1 MNEKRINWE
10 RMDAFD
16 TFITICLC
24 ICLPWKWLLLIGLW
38 TSNRN
43 HMCDIEDKI
52 DNLDNKISEKNKT
65 IEFISQPIIENNQVS
80 FKKIDTIRSYYD
92 ERSY

>member
-1 MNEKRINWE
+1 MNEKRIDWE
-10 RMDAFD
+10 GMDAFD

-52 DNLDNKISEKNKT
+52 DNLDKKLSEKKSDF
-65 IEFISQPIIENNQVS
+65 EFILPPAKETNQVN
-80 FKKIDTIRSYYD
+80 FKTIDTIRSYHD